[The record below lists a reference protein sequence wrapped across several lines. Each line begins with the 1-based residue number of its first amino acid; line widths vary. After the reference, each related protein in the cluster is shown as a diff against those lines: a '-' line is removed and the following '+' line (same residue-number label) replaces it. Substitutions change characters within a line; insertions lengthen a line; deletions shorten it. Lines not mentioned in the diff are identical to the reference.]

1 MLRRLR
7 RTVPPVAAGIGLL
20 LALPAAPA
28 QAHTSLPAYLGLNE
42 LAPGTFAVVWRVP
55 AVEGPPPAIFPV
67 LPAHCTVPDIPT
79 EVELPGSVVTN
90 GVVACGETGLAGQ
103 TVAIDGLRVTIM
115 DALVRIAFADGTS
128 VTQILRPQEP
138 SFVVGGQSNRRVDG
152 WGYFRLG
159 VDHILSGIDHLL
171 FVFGVLWIVAGLRRL
186 LEAITAFTV
195 AHSITLGL
203 ATLGFVRVPPA
214 PVEALVAL
222 SIVFLAVEIA
232 QHDGGAESLTY
243 RRPWVVAF
251 AFGLLHGFGFA
262 GTLSQIGI
270 PPGDI
275 PLALLSFNLG
285 VEAGQLAFIAAALA
299 LLASLRTL
307 EIRPRPWMRAAPAYT
322 IGPLA
327 SFWFLQRCAVIF
339 G

>member
-1 MLRRLR
+1 MHPGVL
-7 RTVPPVAAGIGLL
+7 GIALL

-42 LAPGTFAVVWRVP
+42 LAPGTFSIIWRVP

-67 LPAHCTVPDIPT
+67 LPAHCAAPDIPSA
-79 EVELPGSVVTN
+79 VELPGSIVTN

-103 TVAIDGLRVTIM
+103 TIAIDGLRVTIM
-115 DALVRIAFADGTS
+115 DTLVRIAFADGTS

-138 SFVVGGQSNRRVDG
+138 SFVVGEQSNRRVDG

-171 FVFGVLWIVAGLRRL
+171 FVFGVLWIVAGFRRL
-186 LEAITAFTV
+186 LKAITAFTV

-232 QHDGGAESLTY
+232 QRDRGVASLTY

-275 PLALLSFNLG
+275 PLALLSFNVG
-285 VEAGQLAFIAAALA
+285 VEIGQIAFITAALA
-299 LLASLRTL
+299 LFAALRTL
-307 EIRPRPWMRAAPAYT
+307 EIRARPWMQSVPAYT
-322 IGPLA
+322 IGCLG
-327 SFWFLQRCAVIF
+327 SFWFLQRCAVVF